1 MNNGQG
7 FTYLGALIIVVIL
20 SISLTAASK
29 YWSTVVQREREKEL
43 IFRGDKIRRAI
54 ESYYKSAPAGRIFAY
69 PQSLQSLIKD
79 ERYLDTR
86 KHIRKIYLDPM
97 AEDGEWALVRDS
109 KGGIKGVFSRS
120 KKKPIKVGNFPSEYF
135 DFEKAKTYAD
145 WKFVFLPH
153 TSRKVSAKSNT

>member
-1 MNNGQG
+1 MVKNSQG

-29 YWSTVVQREREKEL
+29 YWSTVIQREREKEL

-54 ESYYKSAPAGRIFAY
+54 ESYYKGAPAGRTTAY
-69 PQSLQSLIKD
+69 PRSLQSLIKD
-79 ERYLDTR
+79 ERYLAAR
-86 KHIRKIYLDPM
+86 RHIRKIYLDPM

-109 KGGIKGVFSRS
+109 KGGIKGVFSRG

-145 WKFVFLPH
+145 WKFVFLPG
-153 TSRKVSAKSNT
+153 TSRKEKK

>member
-1 MNNGQG
+1 MVNNGQG

-54 ESYYKSAPAGRIFAY
+54 ESYYKSAPAGRISAY
-69 PQSLQSLIKD
+69 PRSLQSLIKD
-79 ERYLDTR
+79 ERYLAIR

-97 AEDGEWALVRDS
+97 TEDGKWAFVRNS

-120 KKKPIKVGNFPSEYF
+120 KKKPIKAGNFPSEYF
-135 DFEKAKTYAD
+135 DFEKAKTYGD
-145 WKFVFLPH
+145 WKFVFLPG
-153 TSRKVSAKSNT
+153 T